1 MASGTLP
8 PPVAPP
14 RASRAASKAAV
25 PSDFIDQQIGK
36 TRAYVKSVDI
46 AHGLLSLAT
55 GVVAYLLAMA
65 VVDHWL
71 VPGGLGTFGRTVA
84 FLAVVGGSA
93 WHLVRTLLPL
103 VMLKINPLYA
113 AQTIEQ
119 CQPSFKNSLLSVL
132 QLRQQR
138 DAVPEAVYN
147 SVEAHAATR
156 LATVTVESTVD
167 RSGLIRIGYVMLGV
181 LIAAALYYL
190 ASPKDALATAGRVL
204 MPWADIAAP
213 TRVTINDV
221 KPGEATV
228 IRGQQVD
235 VSAEVAG
242 LREDE
247 VARVVYSSD
256 DGQIVDRELPMRAG
270 EGGYRHAAKLPPG
283 DERLQGNVTY
293 RVEAGDAR
301 SPTYRVTVEPTPT
314 IDVESVHYD
323 YPEYTAPI
331 LQDKRVEGVGDVRA
345 VEGTRVTIRCRANQ
359 PIGRATIDFGCD
371 GKDDATMKVGGDQA
385 LVTFEL
391 KFADRVNLVPEHA
404 SYQVKF
410 YNKQGVGNPA
420 PVQHTIEVLPD
431 LPPEVAVERPAEAL
445 IEVPE
450 DEAVEFRATARDA
463 DFKLSEVAL
472 KHEGRAGQR
481 EPASL
486 PLLAAEK
493 APWQGKFD
501 APTRKSPREL
511 GYRAGDEIR
520 YWIEAVDNKTPIDTA
535 NRVSTRPATIRV
547 LAPLRPEEKPKPD
560 PNAER
565 KPQDDPKS
573 PDQPNE
579 KQPPPDKNPGEQNAE
594 PNADPSEK
602 EQPGEKA
609 EPKEDGAGNESQKKD
624 EEATTKGEDGAS
636 GDNAQEK
643 EQNGGKPNGD
653 QQKGDQQNGKQGDD
667 PGEKQ
672 QPNGQGGAGQNA
684 NGDNQGNA
692 QQRPGGKEGPGKREG
707 QPNGA
712 DKGGTGGQPG
722 GADDSANQTPERRT
736 PAGDAEAIKELLK
749 DRQNQAGAQPGD
761 KTGDARQENSD
772 PSAAGS
778 PNDRTTDQ
786 APSSEQPA
794 SGVKPNDN
802 GKGPKPEEKTEEPRG
817 AGGPQGEDNPEGGNA
832 PKEDAGMN
840 EGMGDE
846 SRNPQSD
853 KNDKPGGNA
862 KPEATEEKPDGK
874 KGDKDSP
881 GPGLGDPGPGSTGR
895 PDKTDTPSPEGQESN
910 KPQHKPGNQNDDNA
924 KPSNDPAKSPNTS
937 PKQSQNSTKGENQG
951 HESGDG
957 AAGGGQDAKQ
967 PGKGS
972 AGTQQS
978 SDTGGNASKEQGKDT
993 TGDKAGDGVEAEGK
1007 TGNSLDERGAGS
1019 AGKPK
1024 SEGAR
1029 KPGDK
1034 GTAGNGDSDPNADA
1048 RDEDLNPTGK
1058 PGKNPGG
1065 GRLNPG
1071 GGQAPGDPQD
1081 AAAEPPPA
1089 GPEKEDPADLE
1100 YAKKATDLALEHL
1113 RDRMKQGDEQ
1123 ELLDKLKWTREDA
1136 ERFLTNW
1143 DQIKR
1148 EAGTSKADAEK
1159 RLHEELKSLG
1169 LRRGGASFNEG
1180 QAAKDNQ
1187 RALQQG
1193 ANVPTPAEFQ
1203 DRQRAY
1209 RVGTGR

>member
-14 RASRAASKAAV
+14 RASRAASKAAI

-46 AHGLLSLAT
+46 AHGLLSLVT
-55 GVVAYLLAMA
+55 GVIAYLLAMA
-65 VVDHWL
+65 LVDHWL

-93 WHLVRTLLPL
+93 WHLARTLLPL

-138 DAVPEAVYN
+138 DLVPEAVYN
-147 SVEAHAATR
+147 SVEEHAATR

-181 LIAAALYYL
+181 VIAAALYYL
-190 ASPKDALATAGRVL
+190 VSPKDALATAGRVL

-221 KPGEATV
+221 QPGDATV
-228 IRGQQVD
+228 IRGQQLD

-242 LREDE
+242 LRDGE

-256 DGQIVDRELPMRAG
+256 DGQVVDRELPMHAG
-270 EGGYRHAAKLPPG
+270 EGGYRHVTKLPPG
-283 DERLQGNVTY
+283 DERLQGSVTY

-301 SPTYRVTVEPTPT
+301 SPTYRVTVEPTPM

-331 LQDKRVEGVGDVRA
+331 LQDKRVEGVGDIRA

-359 PIGRATIDFGCD
+359 AIGRAMVDFGCD
-371 GKDDATMKVGGDQA
+371 GKTDATMKVSGDQA
-385 LVTFEL
+385 IATFEL
-391 KFADRVNLVPEHA
+391 RFADRANLVPEHV

-420 PVQHTIEVLPD
+420 PVQHAIEVLPD
-431 LPPEVAVERPAEAL
+431 LPPEVSLERPAEPL
-445 IEVPE
+445 VEVPE
-450 DEAVEFRATARDA
+450 DETVEFRATARDA
-463 DFKLSEVAL
+463 DFKLSEVVL

-481 EPASL
+481 APASL

-501 APTRKSPREL
+501 AQTRKSPREL

-535 NRVSTRPATIRV
+535 NRASTRPATIRV
-547 LAPLRPEEKPKPD
+547 LAPLRPQEQPKPD
-560 PNAER
+560 QNAEA
-565 KPQDDPKS
+565 KPQDEPQN
-573 PDQPNE
+573 PEQPNE
-579 KQPPPDKNPGEQNAE
+579 KQQPPQKNPGEQNADE
-594 PNADPSEK
+594 GQ
-602 EQPGEKA
+602 QPGENA
-609 EPKEDGAGNESQKKD
+609 QPKEDGAGNEKQPKGE

-636 GDNAQEK
+636 GDKAK
-643 EQNGGKPNGD
+643 ENEQHGGKPNGD
-653 QQKGDQQNGKQGDD
+653 KQDGNQGDN
-667 PGEKQ
+667 PREQQ
-672 QPNGQGGAGQNA
+672 QPNGEGGAGQNA
-684 NGDNQGNA
+684 KGDDQGNA
-692 QQRPGGKEGPGKREG
+692 EQRPGGKDGTGNQQGK
-707 QPNGA
+707 PNGA
-712 DKGGTGGQPG
+712 DKGGTGGKPG
-722 GADDSANQTPERRT
+722 GADDPANQTPQRKG
-736 PAGDAEAIKELLK
+736 PADDAEAIKELLK
-749 DRQNQAGAQPGD
+749 DRQNQDGAQPGD
-761 KTGDARQENSD
+761 KTGDARQENAD
-772 PSAAGS
+772 PNAAGS

-786 APSSEQPA
+786 APGSEQPA
-794 SGVKPNDN
+794 KGVKPNDN
-802 GKGPKPEEKTEEPRG
+802 GKGTKPEQKTDEPKG
-817 AGGPQGEDNPEGGNA
+817 AGGPQGEDNLEGGNA

-853 KNDKPGGNA
+853 RNDKPGGMA

-874 KGDKDSP
+874 KGDENSP
-881 GPGLGDPGPGSTGR
+881 GPGMGDPGAGSTGR
-895 PDKTDTPSPEGQESN
+895 PDKTDTGSPEGHEAN
-910 KPQHKPGNQNDDNA
+910 RPQHKASDQSDDNA
-924 KPSNDPAKSPNTS
+924 KPSNEEAKSPNTS

-951 HESGDG
+951 HESGGG
-957 AAGGGQDAKQ
+957 ASGGGQDANQ

-972 AGTQQS
+972 AGKQQS
-978 SDTGGNASKEQGKDT
+978 SETGGDASKEQGKGT

-1007 TGNSLDERGAGS
+1007 TGNSKDERGAGS

-1024 SEGAR
+1024 TEGER

-1034 GTAGNGDSDPNADA
+1034 GTAGDGDSDPNGDA
-1048 RDEDLNPTGK
+1048 REEDVNPTGK

-1065 GRLNPG
+1065 GKLNPG

-1113 RDRMKQGDEQ
+1113 RDRMRQGDEQ

-1136 ERFLTNW
+1136 ERFLANW

-1148 EAGTSKADAEK
+1148 EAGTNKAAAEK

-1169 LRRGGASFNEG
+1169 LRRGAASFTEG
-1180 QAAKDNQ
+1180 QATKDSE
-1187 RALQQG
+1187 RGLREG
-1193 ANVPTPAEFQ
+1193 VNVPTPAEFQ
-1203 DRQRAY
+1203 EKQRAY